1 MTVESDEPGFGRRAA
16 QDGDLLLLHYK
27 GTLPTGEVFDSTLG
41 ADIVRTNA
49 SSVSIQPAAAVPRA
63 ISLRAGDVQPGVC
76 AGLRTALLGMRVG
89 GKRTVTVPP
98 ELGFGQVRPTA
109 V

>member
-1 MTVESDEPGFGRRAA
+1 MQISKPAWLHHGGAP
-16 QDGDLLLLHYK
+16 LL
-27 GTLPTGEVFDSTLG
+27 
-41 ADIVRTNA
+41 
-49 SSVSIQPAAAVPRA
+49 AV
-63 ISLRAGDVQPGVC
+63 DVQPGVC